1 LTQFVQYTEERIAVQ
16 KEKALIRMTGFAKN
30 VIDDI
35 NEEPGLPRNNRN
47 HAIVFMLQTCTLQLA
62 GDGVL
67 PRIDQVDTLF
77 QHFDAEPIDHIV
89 LFNAL
94 QLLDM
99 LASQNWSHGKN
110 AQFDEQRQ
118 VVHKLLPLV
127 PYAFTFLR
135 SWTEK
140 NCHRIALFV
149 TQVFQTLKAVLNIL
163 NVLNSV
169 SSGTLPPPTN
179 TGNRGGR
186 DGGYSA
192 SSIGAATTWGTLTF
206 GHTVSTVS
214 NDNSSTP
221 QENGTY
227 NFSWSD
233 AATASGVPYSDED
246 LAADVVLWLKTLKYA
261 KLGYFDPAAVR
272 DVGLLN
278 IFCPVDLYAPAE
290 VVKSQ
295 YRRCT
300 VQEHVTKELT
310 VFLSLGSALT
320 TDALQCAELVAH
332 LLMINQAKAA
342 ERAQVVA
349 AVNASAS
356 AMTGGV
362 NQESLLTSTTTGAPR
377 AAARRMSAL
386 GGGIAQIP
394 TTGADA
400 PLIGGAQPSILPSIP
415 VFGTPAHAVI
425 LAALELGQLSI
436 ARYAARMGPQG
447 CLAGIAFSHTRFL
460 KAADYEVSAALHCAK
475 QAFSVGLLESSAYA
489 ILQHGYD
496 LTVHRWSSYFFTMAW
511 MQCAL
516 AATLLCIEKEIIPED
531 VYARGVQELSNKL
544 RRQEA
549 SSTLATPVGASKS
562 STRVP
567 MPLAPQ
573 LSSLPQT
580 AQFGGGSPAASMKFS
595 ASIKGSV
602 KMMKEPLNIIPK
614 LVKAISTVQSTTML
628 YPFSTSFCKR
638 EDMIKYLS
646 DAALRV
652 MTLSAHLRHL
662 VSVAHLGVLLMRLL
676 MRDMFMRRMR
686 IEELLEIPLL
696 TLLIPVLDLKTAM
709 ELEMGKDKD
718 SDDERETEKLGE
730 PSIQDLTVRTPETG
744 FTPETSLFENSAM
757 TPPGTAPASPLD
769 AEGSYLSGTSFFS
782 KGSGP
787 GGGGGGG
794 GSRGSSRS
802 AVPLVPQ
809 YWSEWTQ
816 NNLEKEFTNGDGY
829 PTQRMTFTGFL
840 QYVGE
845 THLQSKDAMEQLLL
859 LLDHLINKSQV
870 CKFNLV
876 DNGLPLVVQRILSSQ
891 IDNVYM
897 IALSEYC
904 SEQLELKI

>member
-35 NEEPGLPRNNRN
+35 SEEPSLPRNNRN

-62 GDGVL
+62 GDGIL
-67 PRIDQVDTLF
+67 PRLDQVDTLF

-99 LASQNWSHGKN
+99 LASQNWSHGKS
-110 AQFDEQRQ
+110 AQTDEQRQ

-135 SWTEK
+135 SWNEK

-169 SSGTLPPPTN
+169 SSGTLPPA
-179 TGNRGGR
+179 GSANRGGR

-192 SSIGAATTWGTLTF
+192 SSVGAATTWGTLTF
-206 GHTVSTVS
+206 GHTVSTAS
-214 NDNSSTP
+214 NDNSSSP
-221 QENGTY
+221 QDQSTSY
-227 NFSWSD
+227 YFSWSD
-233 AATASGVPYSDED
+233 ASTSSGMPYSDED
-246 LAADVVLWLKTLKYA
+246 LAADIVLWLKTLKYA
-261 KLGYFDPAAVR
+261 KLGYLDPAAGR

-278 IFCPVDLYAPAE
+278 TFCPADLCAPPE
-290 VVKSQ
+290 VATSS
-295 YRRCT
+295 YRRGT
-300 VQEHVTKELT
+300 VQEHVIKELT
-310 VFLSLGSALT
+310 VFLSLGSALAT
-320 TDALQCAELVAH
+320 NALQCAELVAH
-332 LLMINQAKAA
+332 LLMTNQTK
-342 ERAQVVA
+342 
-349 AVNASAS
+349 ASAS
-356 AMTGGV
+356 VSAIAMTGGD
-362 NQESLLTSTTTGAPR
+362 NQESLLTSTTTAAPR
-377 AAARRMSAL
+377 VATRRLSAL
-386 GGGIAQIP
+386 GGGAVQAP
-394 TTGADA
+394 SAGADSLLA
-400 PLIGGAQPSILPSIP
+400 GGAQPSILPSIP
-415 VFGTPAHAVI
+415 AFGTPAHAVI

-436 ARYAARMGPQG
+436 ARYAVRMGPQG

-460 KAADYEVSAALHCAK
+460 KAADNEVSAALHCAK
-475 QAFSVGLLESSAYA
+475 QAFSVGLLEASAYT

-516 AATLLCIEKEIIPED
+516 AATLLCIEKEIVPED
-531 VYARGVQELSNKL
+531 VYARGVQELTNKL

-549 SSTLATPVGASKS
+549 STTPIGASKG
-562 STRVP
+562 STRAP
-567 MPLAPQ
+567 MQLAPQ
-573 LSSLPQT
+573 LSSLPRT
-580 AQFGGGSPAASMKFS
+580 TQFGSSSPTASTKFAANV
-595 ASIKGSV
+595 KGSV
-602 KMMKEPLNIIPK
+602 KMMKEPLSVIPK
-614 LVKAISTVQSTTML
+614 VVKAISAVQNTTML
-628 YPFSTSFCKR
+628 YPFSTSFFQR
-638 EDMIKYLS
+638 EELIKYLS
-646 DAALRV
+646 DAALRI

-662 VSVAHLGVLLMRLL
+662 VSVAHLGVLLLRLL

-718 SDDERETEKLGE
+718 SDDEREKEKLGE

-744 FTPETSLFENSAM
+744 FTPETSLFENSAV

-769 AEGSYLSGTSFFS
+769 AEGSYMSGTSFFS

-787 GGGGGGG
+787 SGTGGGGGGGG

-802 AVPLVPQ
+802 SVPLVPQ
-809 YWSEWTQ
+809 YWSNWTL
-816 NNLEKEFTNGDGY
+816 NNLEREFTNGDGY
-829 PTQRMTFTGFL
+829 PMQRMTFTGFL

-870 CKFNLV
+870 CKFSLV